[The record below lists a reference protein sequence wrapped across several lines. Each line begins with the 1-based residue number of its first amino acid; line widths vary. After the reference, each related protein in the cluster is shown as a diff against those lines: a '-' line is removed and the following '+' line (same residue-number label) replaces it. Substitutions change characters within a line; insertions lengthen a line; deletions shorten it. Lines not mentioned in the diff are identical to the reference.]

1 MTYQEIEQRRVIE
14 NDGNIGLF
22 VDERERFY
30 TEIDGKKVFFRL
42 DFRFAGLYSQ
52 EDLSYVDVPTQRSD
66 WGERRAWWGDYAWTW
81 YAAER
86 VGDTI
91 KVIDRTWGYPVS
103 MGYYLYRDNYVGEW
117 PNTFLYEVMNFDLDG
132 YLIDKDNPQSDPF
145 GILSTGVWRHGAQT
159 HVDYLKTLAYRVTSP
174 LEKWAMS
181 NESILDEFASQ
192 HIINYPDVL
201 DDKGHIRRNTS
212 IPLLEDWAYKKYV
225 ELYPGEKVP
234 STYGIEGN
242 YPSSENAYFG
252 KKTLTGNFRDY
263 KFYNRGSGKYE
274 IKTDSGFDAIT
285 GMTLVFTDQNI
296 DAVDDIKGVF
306 DQITGLN
313 TDSGKMFR
321 LYNAAFARFPDAS
334 GLKYWI
340 GNFSSGK
347 DDERAVASSF
357 LASSEFK
364 ERYGENVSNAK
375 YVETLYVNVLGR
387 DYDQSGYNYWLG
399 NLNNG
404 LETRHELLLGFAESA
419 ENKVLFSEMTG
430 FV

>member
-1 MTYQEIEQRRVIE
+1 MTYQERKQRSVIE

-22 VDERERFY
+22 VDDRQRFY
-30 TEIDGKKVFFRL
+30 TLIEGEKVFFT
-42 DFRFAGLYSQ
+42 GYGN
-52 EDLSYVDVPTQRSD
+52 YVYINPDIDTGRS
-66 WGERRAWWGDYAWTW
+66 WWGSHSWDW
-81 YAAER
+81 YAVEK
-86 VGDTI
+86 VDDYI
-91 KVIDRTWGYPVS
+91 KVITRSWAKPENAFEKKSNDYETALLFEVVNYTLEGKFFSADYPPGKS
-103 MGYYLYRDNYVGEW
+103 QLAHSWAIPSE
-117 PNTFLYEVMNFDLDG
+117 
-132 YLIDKDNPQSDPF
+132 SDYIKKF
-145 GILSTGVWRHGAQT
+145 
-159 HVDYLKTLAYRVTSP
+159 AYRLTSP
-174 LEKWAMS
+174 LEKWAL
-181 NESILDEFASQ
+181 NDESILKEFQDLYS
-192 HIINYPDVL
+192 YPFSKIDR
-201 DDKGHIRRNTS
+201 DT
-212 IPLLEDWAYKKYV
+212 LLEDWAYKKYV

-242 YPSSENAYFG
+242 YPSGDNAYFG
-252 KKTLTGNFRDY
+252 RKTLTGNFRDY

-274 IKTDSGFDAIT
+274 IKTDSGFDEIT
-285 GMTLVFTDQNI
+285 GMTLEFADQNI
-296 DAVDDIKGVF
+296 DAVDDVKGVF

-340 GNFSSGK
+340 ANFSSGK

-364 ERYGENVSNAK
+364 ERYGDNVSNAK

-404 LETRHELLLGFAESA
+404 LEKRHELLLGFAEA
-419 ENKVLFSEMTG
+419 GENKVLFSEMTG

>member
-1 MTYQEIEQRRVIE
+1 MTYQEREQRRVIE

-42 DFRFAGLYSQ
+42 P
-52 EDLSYVDVPTQRSD
+52 VP
-66 WGERRAWWGDYAWTW
+66 GPALPIRRAPWKSWESNGDVWYESTNGDVMNWWGDLSWSW

-86 VGDTI
+86 VGNTI
-91 KVIDRTWGYPVS
+91 KLIDRTWAYPWK
-103 MGYYLYRDNYVGEW
+103 MWDYLYLDKTDSDQANAL
-117 PNTFLYEVMNFDLDG
+117 LYEVLNFDLNG
-132 YLIDKDNPQSDPF
+132 YFFSEDIPESDPF
-145 GILSTGVWRHGAQT
+145 GIASAGVWRHGVQSHA
-159 HVDYLKTLAYRVTSP
+159 DYVEQFAYRITSP
-174 LEKWAMS
+174 LEQWAMS
-181 NESILDEFASQ
+181 DESILKEFAALPYVS
-192 HIINYPDVL
+192 NLKRDLTRDPEDNSFR
-201 DDKGHIRRNTS
+201 DTS
-212 IPLLEDWAYKKYV
+212 VPLLEDWAYKKYV

-242 YPSSENAYFG
+242 YPSGENAYFG

-274 IKTDSGFDAIT
+274 IKTDSGFDEIT
-285 GMTLVFTDQNI
+285 GMTLEFADQNI

-340 GNFSSGK
+340 ANFSSGK

-357 LASSEFK
+357 IASSEFK
-364 ERYGENVSNAK
+364 ERYGDNVSNAT

-387 DYDQSGYNYWLG
+387 DYDQSGYNY
-399 NLNNG
+399 
-404 LETRHELLLGFAESA
+404 
-419 ENKVLFSEMTG
+419 
-430 FV
+430 